1 MLMRGAEGH
10 ARRAGS
16 TGALML
22 VFCAVCLV
30 GVLAVVFFPSA
41 KGPFTASYG
50 PATAFRSVKN
60 LQRLELSIA
69 TAAQQISTVR
79 LFPVH
84 FYLPVGLGPA
94 AFLKPVHLSKN
105 TLPLLC

>member
-1 MLMRGAEGH
+1 MLLRGAGGH
-10 ARRAGS
+10 TRCTASGVH
-16 TGALML
+16 L
-22 VFCAVCLV
+22 VFCTVCLF

-50 PATAFRSVKN
+50 PATAFTSTKN
-60 LQRLELSIA
+60 LHRLQLSIMTPA
-69 TAAQQISTVR
+69 LQMHTVC

-84 FYLPVGLGPA
+84 FRVPARLGA
-94 AFLKPVHLSKN
+94 VVFLHPVHLSKN